1 MRMKQLSFL
10 LLFLVTAFAN
20 AQNAQ
25 DIIDGLKKDLKSNP
39 DGKKRATIYSD
50 LTWYYSNIS
59 LDSSM
64 VYGEKALFESKKI
77 NDSTIIAQ
85 VYSDIAMIYFKKSDY
100 QKSNENYLKAYSIR
114 KARNDV
120 KGMAKINA
128 NLGNIYQVQGKLK
141 LAMRTYLSAYEY
153 FSKINDLKQ
162 LSIIKGNIG
171 SIYYELKDYPKA
183 LKYINEVIKYLEENK
198 LKESL
203 CRNYLTKG
211 NILLSMND
219 TIASM
224 KAYNKSLIFCNEIGD
239 LFTIS
244 KSNNNLAIIKQAQNK
259 TEESKK
265 LFAKV
270 AEQRKVFSS
279 DGAFNKN
286 RLNEAY
292 TLLKDNKFEEAKKI
306 LLEIN
311 KFFIEKKLD
320 FELSNSYKYLVP
332 IYARLNKPDS
342 VIHYQSLYEQS
353 IEKATKLA
361 SVKETAELETKYQTE
376 KKEKQIIQQKADAK
390 QKHTYLVGLS
400 VLAVFLGL
408 IGYLVYRQQ
417 KLKNTQQEQ
426 EFKLKSAISKIET
439 QNKLQEQRL
448 SISRDLHDNIGAQLT
463 FIISSVD
470 SVKYGFDITNEKL
483 DNKLDNISSF
493 AKETIVELRDTIWAM
508 NSNEISFED
517 LEGRIHNFIEKAKEA
532 KQEINFSF
540 EIDKNLTTKKLSSV
554 EGMNVYRTIQEAIN
568 NSLKYAKASIITVN
582 IKLQENQIIISVK
595 DNGNGFDVATVEK
608 GNGLN
613 NMKKRINE
621 IGGKLTISSSDNGT
635 SIEVLI

>member
-1 MRMKQLSFL
+1 MRVKQLSILL
-10 LLFLVTAFAN
+10 LLFTAFAN

-39 DGKKRATIYSD
+39 DNKKRATIYSD

-100 QKSNENYLKAYSIR
+100 KKSNENYLKAYSIR

-141 LAMRTYLSAYEY
+141 LAMQTYLSAYEY

-171 SIYYELKDYPKA
+171 AIYYELKDYSKA
-183 LKYINEVIKYLEENK
+183 LKYINEVITYSEENN
-198 LKESL
+198 LKEPL

-219 TIASM
+219 TIASI
-224 KAYNKSLIFCNEIGD
+224 KAYNKSLFFCNEVGD

-244 KSNNNLAIIKQAQNK
+244 KSNNNLAIIKQAQNR

-270 AEQRKVFSS
+270 AEQRKLFNS

-292 TLLKDNKFEEAKKI
+292 TLLKENKFEEAKKI

-311 KFFIEKKLD
+311 EFFIEKKLD

-342 VIHYQSLYEQS
+342 VIYYQSLYEQTV
-353 IEKATKLA
+353 EKATKLA
-361 SVKETAELETKYQTE
+361 NVKETAELETKYQTE
-376 KKEKQIIQQKADAK
+376 KKEKQIILQEADAK
-390 QKHTYLVGLS
+390 QKNTYLIGLS
-400 VLAVFLGL
+400 ILVIFLGL
-408 IGYLVYRQQ
+408 IGFLVYRQQ

-439 QNKLQEQRL
+439 QNKLQDQRL

-463 FIISSVD
+463 FIISSVEN
-470 SVKYGFDITNEKL
+470 VKYGFDINNEKL
-483 DNKLDNISSF
+483 NHKLTNISSF

-532 KQEINFSF
+532 TGDITFSF
-540 EIDKNLTTKKLSSV
+540 EIDKDLIFKKLSSV

-568 NSLKYAKASIITVN
+568 NSLKYGNAKN
-582 IKLQENQIIISVK
+582 IKIEAIKEENQTKITIS
-595 DNGNGFDVATVEK
+595 DDGIGFNEAEINL

-613 NMKKRINE
+613 NMRKRIKE
-621 IGGKLTISSSDNGT
+621 IGGKLHISSSEKGT
-635 SIEVLI
+635 TIEILI

>member
-1 MRMKQLSFL
+1 MKKILFLSL
-10 LLFLVTAFAN
+10 LLMTNFVFS
-20 AQNAQ
+20 QNAQ
-25 DIIDGLKKDLKSNP
+25 DIINRLKKDLLTNP
-39 DGKKRATIYSD
+39 DDKKKATIYSD

-59 LDSSM
+59 IDSSFF
-64 VYGEKALFESKKI
+64 YGEKALFESKKI

-85 VYSDIAMIYFKKSDY
+85 VYSDIAMLYYKKSDY
-100 QKSNENYLKAYSIR
+100 QKSNENYLKAYTIR

-141 LAMRTYLSAYEY
+141 LAMQTYLNAYEY

-171 SIYYELKDYPKA
+171 ALYYELKDYSKA
-183 LKYINEVIKYLEENK
+183 LKYINEVITYSEENN
-198 LKESL
+198 LKEPL

-219 TIASM
+219 TIASV
-224 KAYNKSLIFCNEIGD
+224 KAYNKSLFFCNEVGD

-259 TEESKK
+259 TEDSKK

-270 AEQRKVFSS
+270 AEQRKTFNS
-279 DGAFNKN
+279 DGAYNKN

-292 TLLKDNKFEEAKKI
+292 TLLKENKFEEAKNI

-311 KFFIEKKLD
+311 NFFIEKKLD

-361 SVKETAELETKYQTE
+361 TVKETAELETKYQTE
-376 KKEKQIIQQKADAK
+376 KKEKQIIKQQADAK
-390 QKHTYLVGLS
+390 QKNTYLVSLS
-400 VLAVFLGL
+400 ILVVFLGL

-417 KLKNTQQEQ
+417 KLKNVQQEQ

-483 DNKLDNISSF
+483 DNKLTHISSF
-493 AKETIVELRDTIWAM
+493 ARETILELRDTIWAM

-532 KQEINFSF
+532 KQEITFSF
-540 EIDKNLTTKKLSSV
+540 YVDTDLKTKKLSSV

-568 NSLKYAKASIITVN
+568 NSLKYAKATSIKIEVV
-582 IKLQENQIIISVK
+582 KENSQTKIIIS
-595 DNGNGFDVATVEK
+595 DDGIGFNETEINY

-613 NMKKRINE
+613 NMKKRIEE
-621 IGGKLTISSSDNGT
+621 IGGKLSISSSEKGT
-635 SIEVLI
+635 SIEALI